1 MTQPVLGRTNAV
13 FPPIWLSL
21 SVPNGGFAESAKQ
34 LVDHAVAQNVPLD
47 ITSQPALWGG
57 CMRGTE
63 ATLLTIGG
71 PRIENATEE
80 DHAMDLV
87 QAHLIETLS
96 SIGREYIDFYFLK
109 IRRGLEE
116 YQINGAL
123 AALES
128 AKQEGNVRFIGLYP
142 EGPPMAILGV
152 WQFHDAFET
161 VLLPKNPLENR
172 AYDNLAPLAKERRAG
187 VVTTRPLR
195 WDKKNVFTEIGPY
208 AAQPLPGTL
217 EGIPLEQLAL
227 AKSAQAHPTL
237 VGVSST
243 TEIDLAIAASGLT
256 VPTEYEELEAAYVEA
271 LHDPSTTARH
281 AEAALASAP
290 SVRQSFL
297 SV

>member
-21 SVPNGGFAESAKQ
+21 SVPNGGFAESAKD

-57 CMRGTE
+57 CMRGTS
-63 ATLLTIGG
+63 ATLMTIGG

-123 AALES
+123 SALES

-161 VLLPKNPLENR
+161 ILLPKNPLENR
-172 AYDNLAPLAKERRAG
+172 AYDNLAPLAQERRVG
-187 VVTTRPLR
+187 IVTTRPLR
-195 WDKKNVFTEIGPY
+195 WDKKNVFTEIAPF
-208 AAQPLPGTL
+208 ASTPLNEAIDGVPVA
-217 EGIPLEQLAL
+217 QLAL
-227 AKSAQAHPTL
+227 AKASQVHPTL

-243 TEIDLAIAASGLT
+243 TEIDLAIAAGSLT
-256 VPTEYEELEAAYVEA
+256 VPSEYAEVEAAYAAA
-271 LHDPSTTARH
+271 LSDPAAIARF
-281 AEAALASAP
+281 AEANLAAAP
-290 SVRQSFL
+290 QVRQTPL
-297 SV
+297 TV

>member
-63 ATLLTIGG
+63 ATLLTVGG

-217 EGIPLEQLAL
+217 EGLPLEQLAL
-227 AKSAQAHPTL
+227 AKAAQSHPTL
-237 VGVSST
+237 VGVTSIA
-243 TEIDLAIAASGLT
+243 EIDLAIAASGIAL
-256 VPTEYEELEAAYVEA
+256 PDGYDEIEAAYVEA
-271 LHDPSTTARH
+271 LRDPAAAARH
-281 AEAALASAP
+281 AEVALASAP

>member
-1 MTQPVLGRTNAV
+1 
-13 FPPIWLSL
+13 
-21 SVPNGGFAESAKQ
+21 VPNGGFVESAKD

-63 ATLLTIGG
+63 ATLMSIGG

-128 AKQEGNVRFIGLYP
+128 AKQEGNVRFIGLFP

-172 AYDNLAPLAKERRAG
+172 AYDNLAPLAQERRAG
-187 VVTTRPLR
+187 IVTTRPLR
-195 WDKKNVFTEIGPY
+195 WDKKNVFTDFGPF
-208 AAQPLPGTL
+208 ASHSLPDHV
-217 EGIPLEQLAL
+217 EGIPVAQLAL
-227 AKSAQAHPTL
+227 AKASQSHPAL
-237 VGVSST
+237 VGVSSI
-243 TEIDLAIAASGLT
+243 TEIDLAIAAGSLT
-256 VPTEYEELEAAYVEA
+256 VPAEYAEVEAAYA
-271 LHDPSTTARH
+271 
-281 AEAALASAP
+281 AALSDPGAIARFTESQLASSP
-290 SVRQSFL
+290 TIRQSAL
-297 SV
+297 TV